1 MSQVGCGSGGPRLGI
16 RKNFPNLPVGHVLI
30 GVPGLLQGDSKIMLK
45 GVSARLMMAAAVF
58 AYGSTTASAQ
68 EITLDGIIVTGTK
81 LEESW
86 IDALS
91 ASSVI
96 DRERLDEQFQSGDV
110 SQFLNTVPGVTTSQT
125 SSDTATAINIRGL
138 QDFGRVNVLIEGAR
152 QNFQRSGH
160 NANGAFY
167 IEPEMLGSVDIT
179 RGPTSMIYGSGAI
192 GGVVAFGLLNADD
205 FLKAGEYAAVQSK
218 AAYGSNDDGRLG
230 NATVAARS
238 EAFDILGQTNFRENS
253 DYEDGGD
260 NTVAD
265 TASETQ
271 SNMVNARLR
280 PAEGH
285 QITGTIIDLTS
296 EFIESQGGAGT
307 PRDTI
312 VENQQYTLGYTFA
325 RPDTPLIDFSAK
337 IYRNDTSVDQ
347 FTVANP
353 AAYRY
358 FDIETQGFDINNT
371 SRFGSETFK
380 FALTYGVDGV
390 YDEVDTFD
398 TAGYGSE
405 LTPGGKRSLEGA
417 FIQNKL
423 TMFDFV
429 DLITALRYDRYELD
443 SPTASSEGDRVSPKV
458 TLGVTPIDGIT
469 LFGTYAEGYRAP
481 STTETLIDGVHP
493 FPMFS
498 LLPNPNLRP
507 EVAHNWEGGVNFKY
521 DGLLQENDRFR
532 AKVTG
537 FRNKI
542 DDYIDAVYLDPL
554 GNTAPDGS
562 GCVGF
567 TPFPVCFFDDTF
579 QYMNIASALIEG
591 VELEAS
597 YDAGPWFAILSAQ
610 HITGKDEDTGA
621 RLTTVL
627 PDRATGT
634 LGFRLFDQKLV
645 AGTRITVVD
654 SHEGGSTEAGSVYP
668 SSDAY
673 TLVDLFAQY
682 QFNEHAALNLNIDNV
697 FDKEYLQYLNQQNSP
712 GLNARIGLTVRFGAE

>member
-1 MSQVGCGSGGPRLGI
+1 
-16 RKNFPNLPVGHVLI
+16 
-30 GVPGLLQGDSKIMLK
+30 MLK
-45 GVSARLMMAAAVF
+45 GMSARLMMAAAFF
-58 AYGSTTASAQ
+58 AYGSSHAFAQ
-68 EITLDGIIVTGTK
+68 EITLDGIVVTGTK
-81 LEESW
+81 TEESW

-91 ASSVI
+91 ASSAV
-96 DRERLDEQFQSGDV
+96 DRETMDEQFQSGDISKV
-110 SQFLNTVPGVTTSQT
+110 LNTIPGVTTSQT

-167 IEPEMLGSVDIT
+167 IEPEMFGSVDIT

-192 GGVVAFGLLNADD
+192 GGVVAFRLLNADD

-218 AAYGSNDDGRLG
+218 ASYGSNDDGRLG

-238 EAFDILGQTNFRENS
+238 ENFDILGQTNFREHG
-253 DYEDGGD
+253 DYEDGGG

-265 TASETQ
+265 TADKTQ
-271 SNMVNARLR
+271 SNMVNARFR
-280 PAEGH
+280 PGDGH
-285 QITGTIIDLTS
+285 EITGTIIDLTS
-296 EFIESQGGAGT
+296 EFIESQGGTGT
-307 PRDTI
+307 PRDTT

-337 IYRNDTSVDQ
+337 IYHNDTSLDQ
-347 FTVANP
+347 FTVSNP

-358 FDIETQGFDINNT
+358 FDIKTHGFDINNT
-371 SRFGSETFK
+371 SRFGSDDFR

-390 YDEVDTFD
+390 YDEVATFD
-398 TAGYGSE
+398 TAGYGSA
-405 LTPGGKRSLEGA
+405 LTPGGERSLEGA

-423 TMFDFV
+423 TMFDFI

-443 SPTASSEGDRVSPKV
+443 SPAATSEGDRVSPKV
-458 TLGVTPIDGIT
+458 TLGVTPVEGIT

-481 STTETLIDGVHP
+481 STTETLIDGAHP

-521 DGLLQENDRFR
+521 DGVLQENDRFR

-537 FRNKI
+537 FRNTI
-542 DDYIDAVYLDPL
+542 DDYIDAVYVDPL
-554 GNTAPDGS
+554 GNTAPDAS
-562 GCVGF
+562 GCVF
-567 TPFPVCFFDDTF
+567 PTPFPVCFFDDTF
-579 QYMNIASALIEG
+579 QYMNIASALIQG

-597 YDAGPWFAILSAQ
+597 YDAGSWFAILSAQ

-627 PDRATGT
+627 PDRASGT
-634 LGFRLFDQKLV
+634 LGFRFFDQRLV

-654 SHEGGSTEAGSVYP
+654 SHQGGSTEAGSVYP
-668 SSDAY
+668 ASDAY
-673 TLVDLFAQY
+673 ALVDLFAQY
-682 QFNEHAALNLNIDNV
+682 QFNENATLNLNIDNV

-712 GLNARIGLTVRFGAE
+712 GLNARIGLTMRFGAE